1 LFCNKILDS
10 ECGIECGIGIFG
22 VFKCEFEC
30 GIGIFG
36 VFKCEFECGIGIF
49 GVFECGF
56 ECGIP
61 NSHSNLKFNFFW
73 VQVTV

>member
-1 LFCNKILDS
+1 MKGKYLRKILDS

-22 VFKCEFEC
+22 VFECE
-30 GIGIFG
+30 
-36 VFKCEFECGIGIF
+36 
-49 GVFECGF
+49 F

-73 VQVTV
+73 VQVTDP